1 MFVDITQQC
10 FSSYHRMRWKK
21 IYRKIFITTTLIWF
35 IIILRFI
42 FGNNCSTSKNDGIN
56 MEAWK
61 HATKSLTKIKNET
74 IKELITTGLTKYILP
89 KLETTPPDVETLRQY
104 VFFPLFSEFENESLF
119 NVSIISTV
127 LL

>member
-1 MFVDITQQC
+1 MM
-10 FSSYHRMRWKK
+10 YH
-21 IYRKIFITTTLIWF
+21 T
-35 IIILRFI
+35 LRFI

-119 NVSIISTV
+119 NVSIIS
-127 LL
+127 LA

>member
-1 MFVDITQQC
+1 M
-10 FSSYHRMRWKK
+10 YHNFE
-21 IYRKIFITTTLIWF
+21 IY
-35 IIILRFI
+35 
-42 FGNNCSTSKNDGIN
+42 CSTSKNDGIN

>member
-1 MFVDITQQC
+1 MG
-10 FSSYHRMRWKK
+10 
-21 IYRKIFITTTLIWF
+21 
-35 IIILRFI
+35 FI
-42 FGNNCSTSKNDGIN
+42 FGNYCSTSKNDGIN

-119 NVSIISTV
+119 NVSIIS
-127 LL
+127 LA

>member
-1 MFVDITQQC
+1 
-10 FSSYHRMRWKK
+10 
-21 IYRKIFITTTLIWF
+21 
-35 IIILRFI
+35 
-42 FGNNCSTSKNDGIN
+42 

-89 KLETTPPDVETLRQY
+89 KLENNPPDVETLRQF

-119 NVSIISTV
+119 KVNLLSYRFMFVPNLYYLWFLVS
-127 LL
+127 